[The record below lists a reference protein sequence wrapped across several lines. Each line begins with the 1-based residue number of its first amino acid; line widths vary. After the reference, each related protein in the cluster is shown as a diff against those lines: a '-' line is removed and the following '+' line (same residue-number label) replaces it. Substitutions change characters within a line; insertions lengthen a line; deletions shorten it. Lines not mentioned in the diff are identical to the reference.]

1 MRAVRI
7 LMVFVDGVG
16 LGESD
21 PAINPLVRA
30 ETPTLRRL
38 LGGPLSGQ
46 VAVHTPLASM
56 VPLDARLGV
65 PGLPQ
70 SATGQAALLT
80 GTNAAA
86 LVGRH
91 VTAYPTRTL
100 RALLEGQGLFIRLR
114 RSGIDAVLA
123 NAYAPEYFAAVAA
136 RRLRHAAI
144 TLNALQAGM
153 RLRDVTDLMAGRA
166 VYQDLTNARLRD
178 RGHAVPLIDPEDA
191 GRHLAALA
199 RGRVF
204 TLFEFFETDL
214 AGHGRVADPI
224 GVVERLDRFL
234 GGLLA
239 ATDLAETLVVLTSD
253 HGNLED
259 ERTGGHTLN
268 HIYSGEP
275 LASIR
280 EKVCFTCCLGWIP
293 TWCASRSSSSPGE
306 RYTIGVGGHRPV
318 VRFVSWRAAVVAS
331 AFRDSSMYSSM
342 WCRAIQSS
350 VS

>member
-7 LMVFVDGVG
+7 LVVFVDGVG

-30 ETPTLRRL
+30 ETPTLHRL

-46 VAVHTPLASM
+46 APVHTELASM

-70 SATGQAALLT
+70 SGTGQAALLT
-80 GTNAAA
+80 GTNAPA

-91 VTAYPTRTL
+91 VTAYPTRAL
-100 RALLEGQGLFIRLR
+100 QALLEGQGLFVRLR
-114 RSGIDAVLA
+114 RSGIDAALA
-123 NAYAPEYFAAVAA
+123 NAYAPEYFAAIAA

-153 RLRDVTDLMAGRA
+153 RLRDVTDLVAGRA
-166 VYQDLTNARLRD
+166 VSQDLTNVRLRD
-178 RGHAVPLIDPEDA
+178 RGHEVPLIAPEDA

-199 RGRVF
+199 RGRAL

-214 AGHGRVADPI
+214 AGHGRVADPV

-239 ATDLAETLVVLTSD
+239 EADLAETLVLLTSD
-253 HGNLED
+253 HGNIED
-259 ERTGGHTLN
+259 ERTDGHTLN
-268 HIYSGEP
+268 PVPGLLVGAGRRTIAARLRDLTDVVP
-275 LASIR
+275 ATLD
-280 EKVCFTCCLGWIP
+280 VLGNG
-293 TWCASRSSSSPGE
+293 A
-306 RYTIGVGGHRPV
+306 GGPRH
-318 VRFVSWRAAVVAS
+318 W
-331 AFRDSSMYSSM
+331 
-342 WCRAIQSS
+342 
-350 VS
+350 

>member
-1 MRAVRI
+1 
-7 LMVFVDGVG
+7 MVFVDGVG

-30 ETPTLRRL
+30 ETPTLHRL
-38 LGGPLSGQ
+38 LGGPLSGPI
-46 VAVHTPLASM
+46 AVHTPQATM

-80 GTNAAA
+80 GTNAPA

-91 VTAYPTRTL
+91 VTAYPTQVLRT
-100 RALLEGQGLFIRLR
+100 LLEGQGLFIRLR
-114 RSGIDAVLA
+114 RRGIDAALA

-153 RLRDVTDLMAGRA
+153 PLRDLADLAAGHA
-166 VYQDLTNARLRD
+166 VYQDLTNARLQD
-178 RGHAVPLIDPEDA
+178 RGHAVPLIAPEDA

-199 RGRVF
+199 SGRAF

-214 AGHGRVADPI
+214 AGHGRVADPA

-234 GGLLA
+234 GGILA
-239 ATDLAETLVVLTSD
+239 ATDLAETLVFLTSD

-259 ERTGGHTLN
+259 ERTDGHTLN
-268 HIYSGEP
+268 PVPG
-275 LASIR
+275 LLVGAGR
-280 EKVCFTCCLGWIP
+280 ERMAARLRDLTDVVPATLDVLGNGARHP
-293 TWCASRSSSSPGE
+293 
-306 RYTIGVGGHRPV
+306 
-318 VRFVSWRAAVVAS
+318 
-331 AFRDSSMYSSM
+331 
-342 WCRAIQSS
+342 
-350 VS
+350 